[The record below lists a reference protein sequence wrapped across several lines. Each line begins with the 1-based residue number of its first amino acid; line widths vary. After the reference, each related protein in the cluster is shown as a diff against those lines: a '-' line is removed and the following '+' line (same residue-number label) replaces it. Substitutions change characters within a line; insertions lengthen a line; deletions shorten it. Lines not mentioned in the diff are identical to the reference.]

1 MEYRTGDVIGAY
13 RLLEQ
18 CGKGSFGQVFL
29 AENLFSGQ
37 TVALKLLTGTGKAMQ
52 KELDG
57 LIRFRSC
64 RHPNLLPILH
74 IDKVDNHLYYTMPP
88 ADNLTPGEGY
98 SADTLAYRLSL
109 QGSLPA
115 STVMTM
121 ALELLAGLKELHRHK
136 LMHRD
141 IKPDNILW
149 LNRQA
154 VLADVGLVR
163 NHADAGACGSPGF
176 MPEDVLAGQRKATAE
191 DDLYALG
198 KVIYCALTGLG
209 VEEFPRLPGT
219 FSDPVAKQL
228 FRAVCMACSSQS
240 SVRTADAFRRLL
252 APSGHAAGKRIWL
265 WGWLAGGVFLAAL
278 LIAGWAMHANRKRPR
293 VVLSWGSPPPVVSPA
308 LSATPPEPPKP
319 PELPS
324 KPEPSPYPP
333 APSGSWIHAIS
344 ESLKKTNSTD
354 IDADKELALLR
365 EKYLQLMKRYTPEL
379 EKKCKERSSE
389 MSAYLLSLDKS
400 ISDPLARAEAKRE
413 IDEMK
418 SVDILCRLHSA
429 AFFCKSLYESFVRQR
444 TTSSFLLSL
453 QHSDMDNFNNLLDFY
468 DTHCQPPK

>member
-1 MEYRTGDVIGAY
+1 
-13 RLLEQ
+13 
-18 CGKGSFGQVFL
+18 
-29 AENLFSGQ
+29 
-37 TVALKLLTGTGKAMQ
+37 
-52 KELDG
+52 
-57 LIRFRSC
+57 
-64 RHPNLLPILH
+64 
-74 IDKVDNHLYYTMPP
+74 
-88 ADNLTPGEGY
+88 
-98 SADTLAYRLSL
+98 
-109 QGSLPA
+109 
-115 STVMTM
+115 
-121 ALELLAGLKELHRHK
+121 
-136 LMHRD
+136 
-141 IKPDNILW
+141 
-149 LNRQA
+149 
-154 VLADVGLVR
+154 
-163 NHADAGACGSPGF
+163 
-176 MPEDVLAGQRKATAE
+176 
-191 DDLYALG
+191 
-198 KVIYCALTGLG
+198 
-209 VEEFPRLPGT
+209 
-219 FSDPVAKQL
+219 
-228 FRAVCMACSSQS
+228 
-240 SVRTADAFRRLL
+240 
-252 APSGHAAGKRIWL
+252 
-265 WGWLAGGVFLAAL
+265 
-278 LIAGWAMHANRKRPR
+278 MHANRKRPR